1 MIDPS
6 DVTISMTYSVNLAQN
21 RMQAMVFLEDSSTA
35 TGYEQ
40 IPHLTSPYQGEG
52 NIISLLTKE
61 GLGDVLPTTFANST
75 SDYSKR
81 FPKSI
86 GDSLGVLL

>member
-21 RMQAMVFLEDSSTA
+21 RMQAMVFLEDSSTVSA
-35 TGYEQ
+35 FVPDV
-40 IPHLTSPYQGEG
+40 IPVASA
-52 NIISLLTKE
+52 S
-61 GLGDVLPTTFANST
+61 ST